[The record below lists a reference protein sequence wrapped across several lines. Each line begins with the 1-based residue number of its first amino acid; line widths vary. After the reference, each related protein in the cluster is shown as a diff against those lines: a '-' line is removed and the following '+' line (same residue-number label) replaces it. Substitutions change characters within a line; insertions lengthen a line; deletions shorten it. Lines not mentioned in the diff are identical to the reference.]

1 MVKLLILSPR
11 GHGFD
16 PRLLKPFIWD
26 FKPST
31 TSPYDL
37 AVSGT

>member
-1 MVKLLILSPR
+1 MVKLLDLSPR
-11 GHGFD
+11 GHEFD
-16 PRLLKPFIWD
+16 HRLLKPFIWG
-26 FKPST
+26 FKPRS